1 LPFCYDLLFAF
12 NRQGGD
18 SMAEPIVVLDGY
30 TLSPGGDVDWS
41 PLKALGALTIHDR
54 TPVAQAAGRIGDAR
68 LVLTN
73 KAVINADVLAAAPK
87 LQYIGVL
94 ATGTN
99 IVDLKAA
106 RARGVTVT
114 NVPGYS
120 TASVAQLV
128 FALTL
133 ELVSH
138 TSGHA
143 RAVADG
149 QWARCPDFSFTVAPI
164 TELAGKRLGIVGLG
178 AIGRRVATIGAALG
192 MEVVAS
198 SRAGDLGPRTGE
210 LADMP
215 QAVVTR
221 VTLDELFASSDV
233 VSLHCPLTEGPGGT
247 RGLINAERLAKM
259 KRSAILINT
268 GRGPLID
275 EPALAAALRAGQI
288 AGAGLD
294 VLSAEP
300 PPADNPLLTA
310 PNCVIT
316 PHVAWASVEA
326 RRRLMAT
333 AAENLRRFLAGSP
346 VNVVN

>member
-1 LPFCYDLLFAF
+1 
-12 NRQGGD
+12 
-18 SMAEPIVVLDGY
+18 MAEPIVVLDGY
-30 TLSPGGDVDWS
+30 TLSPGGDVDWL
-41 PLKALGALTIHDR
+41 PLKALGDVTIYDR
-54 TPVAQAAGRIGDAR
+54 TPVSDAAARIAGAR

-73 KAVINADVLAAAPK
+73 KSIVNADVLARVPNVK
-87 LQYIGVL
+87 YIGVL

-106 RARGVTVT
+106 RDRGIAVT

-128 FALTL
+128 FALKL
-133 ELVSH
+133 EMSCH
-138 TSGHA
+138 TSRHA

-149 QWARCPDFSFTVAPI
+149 GWARCPDFSFTVAPI
-164 TELAGKRLGIVGLG
+164 VELAGKRLGIVGLG

-192 MEVVAS
+192 MEIVAAARS
-198 SRAGDLGPRTGE
+198 GETGVRTGE
-210 LADMP
+210 LPEMP
-215 QAVVTR
+215 AVCVKR
-221 VTLDELFASSDV
+221 VLMDELFATSDV
-233 VSLHCPLTEGPGGT
+233 VSLHCPLTEGPTGT
-247 RGLINAERLAKM
+247 RGLVNAARLATM
-259 KRSAILINT
+259 KKTAILINT

-275 EPALAAALRAGQI
+275 EAALAAALKAGTI

-294 VLSAEP
+294 VLSTEP
-300 PPADNPLLTA
+300 PAASNPLLSA
-310 PNCVIT
+310 PNVIIT

-333 AAENLRRFLAGSP
+333 AAENLRAFLAGKP

>member
-1 LPFCYDLLFAF
+1 
-12 NRQGGD
+12 
-18 SMAEPIVVLDGY
+18 MAEPIVVLDGY
-30 TLSPGGDVDWS
+30 TLSPTGDVDWA
-41 PLKALGALTIHDR
+41 PVKALGSLTIHDR
-54 TPVAQAAGRIGDAR
+54 IPVADAVARIGNAR

-73 KAVINADVLAAAPK
+73 KAIINADVLARVPNVK
-87 LQYIGVL
+87 YIGVL

-106 RARGVTVT
+106 REKGIAVT

-133 ELVSH
+133 ELACH
-138 TSGHA
+138 TARHA
-143 RAVADG
+143 YAVAEG
-149 QWARCPDFSFTVAPI
+149 KWATCPDFSFTVAPI

-192 MEVVAS
+192 MEIVAS
-198 SRAGDLGPRTGE
+198 ASAKPGASTELGTRKGE
-210 LADMP
+210 LSDMP
-215 QAVVTR
+215 NVAVTR
-221 VTLDELFASSDV
+221 LALDELFATSDV

-247 RGLINAERLAKM
+247 RGLINAARLSTM
-259 KRSAILINT
+259 KKSAFLINT
-268 GRGPLID
+268 GRGPLVD
-275 EPALAAALRAGQI
+275 EAALAAALRAGQI

-300 PPADNPLLTA
+300 PPASNPLLSA
-310 PNCVIT
+310 PNCIIT
-316 PHVAWASVEA
+316 PHVAWASVDA

-333 AAENLRRFLAGSP
+333 AAENLKSFLAGKP